1 MAKAI
6 NFKNW
11 CTQNISPQAWS
22 RIVLRSIP
30 QIREKGLDMKELDNP
45 SDNLNLDEEVMNMLT
60 KSLDDLYQMKIE
72 SEVLG

>member
-11 CTQNISPQAWS
+11 CIENISPQAWS

-30 QIREKGLDMKELDNP
+30 EVRSNGLDLHDLDNP
-45 SDNLNLDEEVMNMLT
+45 DEKLELNADVMNALN
-60 KSLDDLYQMKIE
+60 KSLDELYQLKIE
-72 SEVLG
+72 SEVLS

>member
-11 CTQNISPQAWS
+11 CNQNISPQAWS

-30 QIREKGLDMKELDNP
+30 EIRKIGLEMKDLDEP
-45 SDNLNLDEEVMNMLT
+45 KDNLNLDEDVMKLLS

-72 SEVLG
+72 SEVLS